1 MNYDETYDYDLDS
14 YEYQQEM
21 MLTLVDAFDRNPF
34 VLTQA
39 EKLDPA

>member
-1 MNYDETYDYDLDS
+1 MNYDETYDYDMDS

-21 MLTLVDAFDRNPF
+21 LMTLADQYDTNPF
-34 VLTQA
+34 VLSDA